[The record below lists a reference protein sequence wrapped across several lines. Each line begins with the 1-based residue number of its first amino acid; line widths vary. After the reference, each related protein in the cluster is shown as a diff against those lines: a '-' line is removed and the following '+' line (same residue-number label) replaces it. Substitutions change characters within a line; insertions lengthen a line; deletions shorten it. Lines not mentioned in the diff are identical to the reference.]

1 MLVSRY
7 CDGGSWTGNAA
18 TPANSSFGKP
28 VFYRGRRLLDAML
41 ADWRGRGLAQANE
54 LLYAGC
60 SAGALTAYLHADYV
74 ASRLP
79 ASVKVRALGDAM
91 CF

>member
-1 MLVSRY
+1 MPDLGL
-7 CDGGSWTGNAA
+7 CLILQ
-18 TPANSSFGKP
+18 
-28 VFYRGRRLLDAML
+28 GRRLLDAML
-41 ADWRGRGLAQANE
+41 ADWRRKGLAQADE

-74 ASRLP
+74 ASQLP

-91 CF
+91 CS